1 MIGLILDLF
10 YILERYIFVII
21 IINEKRMEGDIGRVG
36 GGREKG
42 GENYIMYESIK
53 YLN

>member
-1 MIGLILDLF
+1 LTGLILDSSH
-10 YILERYIFVII
+10 ILERHISVTII
-21 IINEKRMEGDIGRVG
+21 TNEKRMEGDIGRVG

-42 GENYIMYESIK
+42 GENHTMYESIK